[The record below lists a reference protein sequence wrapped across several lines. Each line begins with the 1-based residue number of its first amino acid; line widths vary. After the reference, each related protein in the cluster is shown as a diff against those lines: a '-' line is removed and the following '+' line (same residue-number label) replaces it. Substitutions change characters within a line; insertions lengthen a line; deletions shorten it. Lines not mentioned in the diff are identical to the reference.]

1 MNGCTGNVWL
11 VVTTR
16 PNCEAMAAN
25 GLSRQGIASYLPRFR
40 HYSRPEKRIPLF
52 PGYLFV
58 SDFQQSW
65 RAVLDTRGVGRM
77 ITDKLPEREITRI
90 REQEDE
96 TGLVKL
102 PDPFAPGTPVHV
114 TRSRFL
120 GRRRLTSFVEP
131 TMLSGICDGMSGK
144 DRVFVLLRFLG
155 RLVRVPVPKVDLV
168 LGAP

>member
-1 MNGCTGNVWL
+1 MGDVWS

-16 PNCEAMAAN
+16 PNCEAMAVS
-25 GLSRQGIASYLPRFR
+25 GLLRQSITSYLPRFR
-40 HYSRPEKRIPLF
+40 HHSRPDKFVPLF

-58 SDFQQSW
+58 SNFQQSW
-65 RAVLDTRGVGRM
+65 RAVLDTRGVGVL

-90 REQEDE
+90 REREDE
-96 TGLVKL
+96 TGMIEL

-131 TMLSGICDGMSGK
+131 TMLSGITDGMSGR
-144 DRVFVLLRFLG
+144 DRVFVLLKFLG
-155 RLVRVPVPKVDLV
+155 RLVRVPVPKADLV
-168 LGAP
+168 LGAL